1 MDRST
6 VRGRKTGV
14 ADMIKLIAAVS
25 GAALLAGALVLMTGM
40 SSTVE
45 AQKYATKGDRLDVHS
60 YGTACSNRGW
70 PYYEATCLRDTHSP
84 IRQARLVRNVSPDRP
99 TDAQ

>member
-25 GAALLAGALVLMTGM
+25 GVALLAGVVVLMTGM
-40 SSTVE
+40 TSTVE
-45 AQKYATKGDRLDVHS
+45 AQKYAIKGDRLDVHS
-60 YGTACSNRGW
+60 YGSA
-70 PYYEATCLRDTHSP
+70 
-84 IRQARLVRNVSPDRP
+84 
-99 TDAQ
+99 